1 MYKNKKT
8 GIVGIIITIIVLII
22 IVILSNTDIKKVSF
36 VENIFRYQ
44 IKLYKIKHFYISYAI
59 LISNLNKT
67 TNTHTKK

>member
-36 VENIFRYQ
+36 VENIFSSIVQFIVY
-44 IKLYKIKHFYISYAI
+44 FAI
-59 LISNLNKT
+59 YTDIFLT
-67 TNTHTKK
+67 Q

>member
-36 VENIFRYQ
+36 VENI
-44 IKLYKIKHFYISYAI
+44 LVV
-59 LISNLNKT
+59 L
-67 TNTHTKK
+67 

>member
-36 VENIFRYQ
+36 V
-44 IKLYKIKHFYISYAI
+44 
-59 LISNLNKT
+59 
-67 TNTHTKK
+67 